1 MDWLQASGEGQIVSD
16 LENIVPIVMWLL
28 IQKLLK
34 VCGAKLVLTLL
45 IGWF

>member
-16 LENIVPIVMWLL
+16 LENIVMWLL